1 MVSVSAES
9 PPRFLQCLLRF
20 CHLPLLTPSPPL
32 RLLATCPVL
41 LSPKS
46 FNVTPVSHQ
55 FSLISGFVKWLLSKT
70 EVQLLILGI
79 DHAGKTKSAADG
91 AEGANADAEEAVA
104 VAAATKVALGSAEGG
119 RSADSVLSSLDH
131 LGLGWD

>member
-20 CHLPLLTPSPPL
+20 CHLPLLTSSPPL

-79 DHAGKTKSAADG
+79 DHAGKTTLLEQMKG
-91 AEGANADAEEAVA
+91 VFEKTEG
-104 VAAATKVALGSAEGG
+104 LP
-119 RSADSVLSSLDH
+119 LDKIPPT
-131 LGLGWD
+131 